1 MQNVLTTLAKRVL
14 VTLGLTAAASAIN
27 AAIQKKFLDLEQYFQ
42 MKTRMIS

>member
-27 AAIQKKFLDLEQYFQ
+27 AAIQKKIFGSGAVFSNED
-42 MKTRMIS
+42 